1 MNTSIVLALDAH
13 QKADGTYPVVLRITH
28 YQKVAQILLGIN
40 LKSEDWDEKKR
51 IIKGSYRGTESVR
64 RLNNYL
70 EKKKAEAT
78 DKITKLDEKGRLATL
93 TAVEVKKHLEG
104 KAGTES
110 FFQYADELITAMKKA
125 LQIGNARTY
134 QFTVDALRS
143 YLHDRD
149 LTFREINYDFLT
161 AYEQHYLSK
170 GNALN
175 GLSVYLRTV
184 RAIFNKAIKSG
195 LVDQELYPFKTYSIK
210 GSRTRK
216 RAIKSE
222 ALIKIE
228 ALMLEPDH
236 TLFHARNYFLLSF
249 YFSGMAFA
257 DLAHLKLG
265 NRVDGR
271 IVYAR
276 QKSDA
281 PLSFEIIPEAQAILD
296 YYCAGKSKDDFI
308 LPIITVTDPEKQYNQ
323 VVDKRRR
330 FNRKLK
336 KIAELCDI
344 QTNLTSYVSRHSFAS
359 RAKNLGVPIESI
371 SELLGHGDVKT
382 TAIYLDSL
390 PSEVQDENLRRITK
404 LK

>member
-13 QKADGTYPVVLRITH
+13 QKADGTYPLVLRITH
-28 YQKVAQILLGIN
+28 YQKVAQIILGIN

-51 IIKGSYRGTESVR
+51 CVRGSYRGTQSTK
-64 RLNNYL
+64 RLNTYL
-70 EKKKAEAT
+70 EKKKAEAA
-78 DKITKLDEKGRLATL
+78 DKITKLDEKGKLNTL

-104 KAGTES
+104 KTGTES
-110 FFQYADELITAMKKA
+110 FFQFADELIAAMKNA

-134 QFTVDALRS
+134 QFTIDALRS
-143 YLHDRD
+143 YVHDRD

-175 GLSVYLRTV
+175 GLSVYLRTI

-195 LVDQELYPFKTYSIK
+195 LIDQELYPFKTYEIK

-222 ALIKIE
+222 ALAKVE
-228 ALMLEPDH
+228 ALTFEPHDS
-236 TLFHARNYFLLSF
+236 LFNARNYFLLSF
-249 YFSGMAFA
+249 YFGGMAFV
-257 DLAHLKLG
+257 DLAHLKVV
-265 NRVDGR
+265 NQVDGR

-296 YYCAGKSKDDFI
+296 CYCAGKSKDDFI
-308 LPIITVTDPEKQYNQ
+308 LPIITATDPEKQYNQ

-336 KIAELCDI
+336 EIAELCDI
-344 QTNLTSYVSRHSFAS
+344 QTNLTSYVSRHSFAT
-359 RAKNLGVPIESI
+359 RAKDLGVSVESI

-382 TAIYLDSL
+382 TQIYLDSL
-390 PSEVQDENLRRITK
+390 PSAIQDEHLRKITK